1 MPIAAK
7 VYNKLILR
15 RIAPVLDP
23 FLRKNQNGF
32 RRGRGTL
39 SQILAIRRIL
49 EEMRKLNKDA
59 FICFVD
65 FKKAFDSIS
74 REKMFEILKL
84 YGIPDKIISAIKALY
99 VSTKAK
105 VISTDG
111 DSEIFDILAGVLQ
124 GDTLAPFLFI
134 IVLDYALRISV
145 DLSND
150 KGIKIKAPQRTRN
163 PGLFLTDLDF
173 ADDLALVAESIQNL
187 EDLLHSLETSASQVG
202 LYCNEGKTEFI
213 SSSGNVLPLTSL
225 NGINIKLVKDFKY
238 LGSHIN
244 SSENDFKIRKGLA
257 WKACNKLN
265 KIWQSNF
272 SNILKLQ
279 TFKSLVQ
286 PILLYGSETWTM
298 TKTMLKSLDGCYTNL
313 LKRVQNLDW
322 RNHPT
327 LQDIYNGLPRI
338 SSVLTS
344 RMLTF
349 SGHCF
354 RSKHEV
360 ISDLLLWCPAG
371 LKRSKKHTF
380 LDVLKRETGLQREE
394 LGTAMANR
402 ELWREGYCLFPT

>member
-1 MPIAAK
+1 
-7 VYNKLILR
+7 
-15 RIAPVLDP
+15 
-23 FLRKNQNGF
+23 
-32 RRGRGTL
+32 
-39 SQILAIRRIL
+39 
-49 EEMRKLNKDA
+49 MRKLNKDA

-84 YGIPDKIISAIKALY
+84 YGIPEKIISAIRALY
-99 VSTKAK
+99 TSTKAK
-105 VISTDG
+105 VVSSDG
-111 DSEIFDILAGVLQ
+111 DTDVFDIHAGVLQ

-134 IVLDYALRISV
+134 IVLDYVLRISV

-150 KGIKIKAPQRTRN
+150 KGIKIRAPLRRRN
-163 PGLFLTDLDF
+163 RGLFLTDLDF
-173 ADDLALVAESIQNL
+173 ADDLALVSETISNL

-213 SSSGNVLPLTSL
+213 SSTGNVLPLTSL
-225 NGINIKLVKDFKY
+225 NGVNIKLVNDFKY

-244 SSENDFKIRKGLA
+244 NSENDFRIRKGLA

-265 KIWQSNF
+265 KIWHSNL
-272 SNILKLQ
+272 SNALKLQ
-279 TFKSLVQ
+279 TFKSLVE

-327 LQDIYNGLPRI
+327 LNEIYHGLPRI

-344 RMLTF
+344 RMLSF

-354 RSKHEV
+354 RAKREI
-360 ISDLLLWCPAG
+360 ISDVLLWCPAG
-371 LKRSKKHTF
+371 PKRSRKRTF
-380 LDVLKRETGLQREE
+380 LDILKRETGLEIEE
-394 LGTAMANR
+394 LGTAMADR
-402 ELWREGYCLFPT
+402 EQWREGYCLFPT